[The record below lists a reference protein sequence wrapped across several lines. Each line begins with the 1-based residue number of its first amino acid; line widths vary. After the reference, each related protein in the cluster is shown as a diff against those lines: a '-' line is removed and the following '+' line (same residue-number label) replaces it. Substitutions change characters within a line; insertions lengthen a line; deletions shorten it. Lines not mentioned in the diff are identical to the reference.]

1 MTFLNTIIE
10 YEGPVVDVEPRYW
23 AAHQAAIQAVGFQGP
38 PRSEFWRLWRTGAT
52 DSQFVRFGRSQK
64 VADYARI
71 RSEKIDSTALMALD
85 QAWPKVTESLRL
97 LKQMGSCHLVSLCRN
112 REGLNAT
119 LDRLDIWMHFE
130 SKQCLP
136 EDRDRRVEALGKLAG
151 GMRVTLAVVGTVPM
165 AYAAGEAGCRT
176 VGLKNGPAV
185 PKLLRQVG
193 VDVFFESLDEL
204 TDALS
209 SRHPDLQRIGVF

>member
-1 MTFLNTIIE
+1 MAFLNTIIE
-10 YEGPVVDVEPRYW
+10 FEGPVVDVEPRYW

-38 PRSEFWRLWRTGAT
+38 PRSEFWRLWRTGAA
-52 DSQFVRFGRSQK
+52 DSQFVRFGRPQK
-64 VADYARI
+64 VIDYARM
-71 RSEKIDSTALMALD
+71 RAERIDSTSLMTLD
-85 QAWPKVTESLRL
+85 EAGPKVAENLRL
-97 LKQMGSCHLVSLCRN
+97 LKQMGSCQLVSLSRN
-112 REGLNAT
+112 RDGLNAT
-119 LDRLDIWMHFE
+119 LDRLDMWMHFD

-136 EDRDRRVEALGKLAG
+136 EDRDRRVDALRRLTG

-204 TDALS
+204 TDALTTH
-209 SRHPDLQRIGVF
+209 HPDLQRIGVF

>member
-1 MTFLNTIIE
+1 MAFLNIIIE

-23 AAHQAAIQAVGFQGP
+23 AAHQAAIQAVGFHGP

-52 DSQFVRFGRSQK
+52 DSQFVRFGRPEK

-71 RSEKIDSTALMALD
+71 RAETIDSTDLMALD
-85 QAWPKVTESLRL
+85 QSGPKVAENLRL
-97 LKQMGSCHLVSLCRN
+97 LKQMGSCQLVSLSRN
-112 REGLNAT
+112 REGLNAA
-119 LDRLDIWMHFE
+119 LDRLDLWMHFE

-136 EDRDRRVEALGKLAG
+136 EDRDRRVEALHKLAG

-176 VGLKNGPAV
+176 VGLKNGPAA
-185 PKLLRQVG
+185 PRLLRQVG

-204 TDALS
+204 TDALTT
-209 SRHPDLQRIGVF
+209 RHPDLQRIGIF

>member
-1 MTFLNTIIE
+1 MAFLNTIIE

-52 DSQFVRFGRSQK
+52 DSQFVRFGRPQK
-64 VADYARI
+64 ALDYARI
-71 RSEKIDSTALMALD
+71 RAEKLDSSELMVLD
-85 QAWPKVTESLRL
+85 QAGPKTAENLRL
-97 LKQMGSCHLVSLCRN
+97 LKQMGASHLVSLSRN
-112 REGLNAT
+112 RDGLNAV
-119 LDRLDIWMHFE
+119 LDRLDLWMHFE

-136 EDRDRRVEALGKLAG
+136 EDRDRRVEALCKLAG
-151 GMRVTLAVVGTVPM
+151 GLRVTLAVVGTVPM

-176 VGLKNGPAV
+176 IGLKNGPAV

-209 SRHPDLQRIGVF
+209 SRHPELQRMGVF

>member
-1 MTFLNTIIE
+1 MAFLNTIIE
-10 YEGPVVDVEPRYW
+10 FEGAVVDVEPRYW
-23 AAHQAAIQAVGFQGP
+23 AAHRAAIQAVGFQGP
-38 PRSEFWRLWRTGAT
+38 PQAEFWRLWRTGAA
-52 DSQFVRFGRSQK
+52 DAQFVRFGRPQK
-64 VADYARI
+64 AVDYARI
-71 RSEKIDSTALMALD
+71 RTEQIDSTELMALD
-85 QAWPKVTESLRL
+85 QAGPKVAENLRL

-112 REGLNAT
+112 RDGLNAT
-119 LDRLDIWMHFE
+119 LDRLDIWMHFD

-136 EDRDRRVEALGKLAG
+136 EDRDRRVEALRKLAG
-151 GMRVTLAVVGTVPM
+151 GLRVTLAVVGTVPM

-176 VGLKNGPAV
+176 VGLTTGPTA

-209 SRHPDLQRIGVF
+209 SRRPDLQRIGVF

>member
-1 MTFLNTIIE
+1 MAFLNTIVE
-10 YEGPVVDVEPRYW
+10 FEGPVVDVEPRCW
-23 AAHQAAIQAVGFQGP
+23 AAHQAAVRAVGFQGP
-38 PRSEFWRLWRTGAT
+38 PQAEFWRLWRTGAA
-52 DSQFVRFGRSQK
+52 DAQFVRFGRPQK
-64 VADYARI
+64 AGDYARI
-71 RSEKIDSTALMALD
+71 RAEQIDTTELMALD
-85 QAWPKVTESLRL
+85 QAGPKTPENLRL
-97 LKQMGSCHLVSLCRN
+97 LKQMGSCHLVSLSRN
-112 REGLNAT
+112 RDGLNAT

-136 EDRDRRVEALGKLAG
+136 ENRDRRVEALRRLAG
-151 GMRVTLAVVGTVPM
+151 GYRVTLAIVGTVPM

-204 TDALS
+204 TDALI
-209 SRHPDLQRIGVF
+209 SRHPDLLRIGVF

>member
-1 MTFLNTIIE
+1 MAFLNIIIE

-23 AAHQAAIQAVGFQGP
+23 AAHQAAIQAVGFHGP

-52 DSQFVRFGRSQK
+52 DSQFVRFGRPEK

-71 RSEKIDSTALMALD
+71 RAETIDSTDLMALD
-85 QAWPKVTESLRL
+85 QSGPKVAENLRL
-97 LKQMGSCHLVSLCRN
+97 LKQMGSSHLVSLSRN
-112 REGLNAT
+112 REGLNAA
-119 LDRLDIWMHFE
+119 LDRLDLWMHFE

-136 EDRDRRVEALGKLAG
+136 EDRDRRVEALHKLAG

-176 VGLKNGPAV
+176 VGLKNGPAA
-185 PKLLRQVG
+185 PRLLRQVG

-204 TDALS
+204 TDALTT
-209 SRHPDLQRIGVF
+209 RHPDLQRIGIF

>member
-1 MTFLNTIIE
+1 MAFLNIIIE

-23 AAHQAAIQAVGFQGP
+23 AAHQAAIQAVGFHGP

-52 DSQFVRFGRSQK
+52 DSQFVRFGRPEK

-71 RSEKIDSTALMALD
+71 RAETIDSTDLMALD
-85 QAWPKVTESLRL
+85 QSGPKVAENLRL
-97 LKQMGSCHLVSLCRN
+97 LKQTGSCQLVSLSRN
-112 REGLNAT
+112 REGLNAA
-119 LDRLDIWMHFE
+119 LDRLDLWMHFE

-136 EDRDRRVEALGKLAG
+136 EDRDRRVEALHKLAG

-185 PKLLRQVG
+185 PRLLRQVG

-204 TDALS
+204 TDALTT
-209 SRHPDLQRIGVF
+209 RHPDLQRIGIF